1 MLPAWSTVAFKEWAV
16 TVAALERGEQILLM
30 RKGGIREDGKHFK
43 VEHDGFFLYP
53 TYEHQMSELLKPE
66 FLPLLEETLV
76 DEDPDLV
83 TLSSYAEV
91 IDVIETSN
99 ENAVSALQQSH
110 IWAPEYAEKRLHWK
124 PRFPMSVIAL
134 RVHLLEQP
142 QAVPV
147 MPEYDG
153 CKSWVPLIE
162 EFPVGVATPVLNDR
176 QFDRR
181 LGEVRDALG
190 AAAPPA

>member
-1 MLPAWSTVAFKEWAV
+1 M

-30 RKGGIREDGKHFK
+30 RKGGIREDPKHFK
-43 VEHDGFFLYP
+43 VEQDGFFLYP
-53 TYEHQMSELLKPE
+53 TYEHQKGELLKPE

-83 TLSSYAEV
+83 TLNSFAEV
-91 IDVIETSN
+91 VEVIETSD
-99 ENAVSALQQSH
+99 ENAVLALQSSH
-110 IWAPEYAEKRLHWK
+110 IWVPEYAEKRLHWK

-153 CKSWVPLIE
+153 CKSWVALVE

-181 LGEVRDALG
+181 LDEVRDALS